1 MPESKFTVVRLML
14 ENNKFEILVKP
25 DPALEYKLGKRHDLS
40 NVLVSDEIY
49 TDANKGLRAG
59 SEKLSKYFK
68 TSDSIEVAKQ
78 ILLRGEHSLTTE
90 QRRRMIEEKKKQI
103 VQYISKNFVDPRT
116 HLPHPPLRI
125 TSAMNEVRTVI
136 DPYKK
141 AEDQAKNVIDAVR
154 KILPLKSENLLLT
167 ITVPSSY
174 AAQSYSALKTVGS
187 LKGEQWLADGSLKIL
202 LETNA
207 GMKGDLVDRIGSIT
221 KGTASITE
229 QK

>member
-1 MPESKFTVVRLML
+1 VPESKFTVVRLIL

-49 TDANKGLRAG
+49 TDANKGLRVG

-141 AEDQAKNVIDAVR
+141 AEDQAKNVIDAIR

-167 ITVPSSY
+167 IIVPSSY
-174 AAQSYSALKTVGS
+174 AAQSYSVLKTVGG

>member
-1 MPESKFTVVRLML
+1 MPESKFTVVRLIL

-174 AAQSYSALKTVGS
+174 AAQSLQCP
-187 LKGEQWLADGSLKIL
+187 EDCW
-202 LETNA
+202 
-207 GMKGDLVDRIGSIT
+207 
-221 KGTASITE
+221 
-229 QK
+229 